1 MLRSMRMKVWRIA
14 LVALLLLTPSLALAA
29 PGDDAAKVVD
39 RWAAAFSADDPSA
52 VVSCYAPDAT
62 LLGTESPVL
71 TQGTDAI
78 RAYFTRI
85 LTGGSSV
92 KISERHVVPLG
103 KKSVL
108 VFGFYEFTFHVNG
121 QPVPAPARFSMVL
134 SRDSG
139 AWLIV
144 HQHSSVLPK
153 PPQ

>member
-1 MLRSMRMKVWRIA
+1 MRMNVWRVA
-14 LVALLLLTPSLALAA
+14 LVALLLFTPSLALAA

-62 LLGTESPVL
+62 LLATTSPVL
-71 TQGTDAI
+71 IQGTDAI
-78 RAYFTRI
+78 RAYFTRV
-85 LTGGSSV
+85 LTSGTSV
-92 KISERHVVPLG
+92 KITERHVVQLG
-103 KKSVL
+103 KKTVL
-108 VFGFYEFTFHVNG
+108 VFGFDEFTFQVNG
-121 QPVPAPARFSMVL
+121 QPVPTPARFSIVL

-144 HQHSSVLPK
+144 HHHSSLLPK

>member
-92 KISERHVVPLG
+92 KISEGELG
-103 KKSVL
+103 V
-108 VFGFYEFTFHVNG
+108 
-121 QPVPAPARFSMVL
+121 
-134 SRDSG
+134 
-139 AWLIV
+139 
-144 HQHSSVLPK
+144 
-153 PPQ
+153 